1 MPVDRYVGLLAGSRP
16 DFIATRAG
24 SKLLLCVSRA
34 CSVNLELAVDAVNV
48 DSLKKV
54 TVWTWLSG

>member
-1 MPVDRYVGLLAGSRP
+1 MSACWPGSRP

-34 CSVNLELAVDAVNV
+34 CSVNLELAADAANV
-48 DSLKKV
+48 DSLEKV
-54 TVWTWLSG
+54 TVRTRLSR